1 MHFSTQI
8 LVNKNISKWLKAT
21 FSKENMIKI
30 NKNLAIAKNNLSELD
45 DIIVASEDSKESM
58 RRDLLKISKQFYI
71 HIYLDERTDNYTIK

>member
-8 LVNKNISKWLKAT
+8 LVNKYISKWLKAT